1 MKTNKQWNF
10 VLKWTLKL
18 MIVIKIK
25 YKIIVKVYDEND
37 IKTGE
42 QK

>member
-1 MKTNKQWNF
+1 MKKKQWNF

-18 MIVIKIK
+18 LIKIK